1 MEKFKYLG
9 RIMREDDDDTSTI
22 IEQIKKAR
30 QSWNDIA
37 RILKPECVNAISM
50 AKPYLAIVQSV
61 LLYGADSW
69 IINSRNWKHLKSFHK
84 RAVRHM
90 TRQHIQKYEN

>member
-37 RILKPECVNAISM
+37 RILKCKGANVMTMEKYFM
-50 AKPYLAIVQSV
+50 AVVQSV
-61 LLYGADSW
+61 LVYGADS
-69 IINSRNWKHLKSFHK
+69 
-84 RAVRHM
+84 
-90 TRQHIQKYEN
+90 